1 MCPRRG
7 GSHLYANGREAAWNF
22 QTTIKLATLHQEDT
36 EMPEVDENKPFP
48 TPAVA
53 VRRPERKSLNLEKVD
68 MNKDRVQ
75 GDVFVSKGR
84 ASTFTSVIPGVED
97 RDE

>member
-1 MCPRRG
+1 
-7 GSHLYANGREAAWNF
+7 
-22 QTTIKLATLHQEDT
+22 
-36 EMPEVDENKPFP
+36 MPEVDENKPFP

-53 VRRPERKSLNLEKVD
+53 TRRPERKSLDLEKVD
-68 MNKDRVQ
+68 MNKEGVQ

-84 ASTFTSVIPGVED
+84 ASTFASVIPGVED